1 MSNALITAIVLGISG
16 LGYCTVLGFTT
27 ASSADILRHAS
38 LGIFATLITLLAHS
52 MTMFYLIGKGKAVR
66 EAVTEGGFSQE
77 LYRVV
82 AKVRRPVFS
91 SATVAMVL
99 TMATAIIGGGVD
111 TGVIPA
117 GVHAVLAVSALGG
130 NVVALRIE
138 VIAMLSS
145 ARIVAEVDQQL
156 AERATIQA

>member
-1 MSNALITAIVLGISG
+1 
-16 LGYCTVLGFTT
+16 
-27 ASSADILRHAS
+27 
-38 LGIFATLITLLAHS
+38 

-66 EAVTEGGFSQE
+66 EAVTEGGLSQE

-91 SATVAMVL
+91 TATVAMVL

-117 GVHAVLAVSALGG
+117 GIHSVLALSALAG
-130 NVVALRIE
+130 NLVAVRTE